1 MPELAIHKILKG
13 LGADISGVASLD
25 SLKGLG
31 MPWEGIKDV
40 AGEAQNIIVFGMR
53 MVDSAIAVSQ
63 KNIRVAQFMTKCLY
77 EELDRVAYGLC
88 RHLDDLGYSAIP
100 FPSYLPVPMN
110 KDTLGFIGD
119 MSHKTVAY
127 EAGLGIIG
135 KSTLLITKKFGPRVR
150 FLSVLTDAPLAP
162 GKKLTVDYCKSCEKC
177 INACPIKAI
186 GEDRKVDVTKCS
198 KENMKWGLPGVMKF
212 ARKFISAATED
223 ERHAL
228 IKNPEFWEIWQNLST
243 GIFYYCFECLNACPI
258 GKKARRSPGAKR

>member
-1 MPELAIHKILKG
+1 MQTSELGIHKILKG
-13 LGADISGVASLD
+13 LGADMSGVASLD
-25 SLKGLG
+25 SLRGHG
-31 MPWEGIKDV
+31 IPWEGIKDV
-40 AGEAQNIIVFGMR
+40 AGGTRNIIVFGMR

-63 KNIRVAQFMTKCLY
+63 RNIRVSQFMTKCLY

-110 KDTLGFIGD
+110 KDTRGFIGD
-119 MSHKTVAY
+119 MSHRAVAY

-150 FLSVLTDAPLAP
+150 FLSVLTDAPLTP
-162 GKKLTVDYCKSCEKC
+162 GKKLTVDYCKNCDKC
-177 INACPIKAI
+177 IRACPVRAI
-186 GEDRKVDVTKCS
+186 GEDRKVDVSTCG

-212 ARKFISAATED
+212 ARRLISASTED

-228 IKNPEFWEIWQNLST
+228 IKTPEFWEIWQNLST
-243 GIFYYCFECLNACPI
+243 GIFYYCFECLNSCPI
-258 GKKARRSPGAKR
+258 GKKARHSS